1 MALDEEFLTAEQEC
15 LIRIFR
21 GGLRGRV
28 VDHFDALI
36 GSVDVLSYTLG
47 RILKPADRAK
57 LEPLLEEMS
66 QRLALLERLSVQ
78 TADIATGSALRELQK
93 MEPLELVILLEEFGR
108 DLNAA
113 LAEQNFHAL
122 VRVESDL
129 SAVSIQGNAALIN
142 GLLSN
147 VFSNAV
153 RRDPDVMLTL
163 KVTRERRLVCF
174 SGSELPQEVWDL
186 LVNGHLQGD
195 LLERGG
201 TGLLLI
207 REYAGCLGWK
217 IECWENAL
225 SFVLPAFDLANL
237 EFHSETGQEELQGI
251 SRRRIIGRELASLEE
266 AR

>member
-93 MEPLELVILLEEFGR
+93 
-108 DLNAA
+108 
-113 LAEQNFHAL
+113 
-122 VRVESDL
+122 
-129 SAVSIQGNAALIN
+129 N
-142 GLLSN
+142 GTS
-147 VFSNAV
+147 
-153 RRDPDVMLTL
+153 
-163 KVTRERRLVCF
+163 
-174 SGSELPQEVWDL
+174 
-186 LVNGHLQGD
+186 
-195 LLERGG
+195 
-201 TGLLLI
+201 
-207 REYAGCLGWK
+207 
-217 IECWENAL
+217 
-225 SFVLPAFDLANL
+225 
-237 EFHSETGQEELQGI
+237 
-251 SRRRIIGRELASLEE
+251 
-266 AR
+266 